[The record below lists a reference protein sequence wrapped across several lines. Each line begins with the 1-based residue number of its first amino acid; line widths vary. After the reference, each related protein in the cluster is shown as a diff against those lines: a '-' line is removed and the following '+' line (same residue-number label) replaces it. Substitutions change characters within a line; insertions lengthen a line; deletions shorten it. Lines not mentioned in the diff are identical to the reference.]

1 MNHSG
6 FSSIAALEKDM
17 VCGPMSFAFDLFD
30 FVKSFIDLATRYHN
44 DG

>member
-17 VCGPMSFAFDLFD
+17 VCGPMSFAFD
-30 FVKSFIDLATRYHN
+30 
-44 DG
+44 